1 MLCGRQQASEATT
14 PPRETGPGF
23 FHILY
28 ESGKM
33 SSDSDYE
40 RYLEEE
46 SAQERYEDA
55 KEAHERQEAER
66 DAEEAVRLVEY
77 LRAFRADQM
86 TGRQL
91 KAFEAAF
98 PGGWRKAKVPAVI
111 AAAVRI
117 VAAEQ

>member
-1 MLCGRQQASEATT
+1 
-14 PPRETGPGF
+14 
-23 FHILY
+23 
-28 ESGKM
+28 M
-33 SSDSDYE
+33 SQPDDYE

-55 KEAHERQEAER
+55 KELHERQEAER
-66 DAEEAVRLVEY
+66 EKEEAVRLIEY
-77 LRAFRADQM
+77 LRVFRADQV
-86 TGRQL
+86 TGKQL

-98 PGGWRKAKVPAVI
+98 PGGWRKAKAPAVI

>member
-1 MLCGRQQASEATT
+1 LLDDKPGKAT
-14 PPRETGPGF
+14 RETGPVF
-23 FHILY
+23 LHILH
-28 ESGKM
+28 ESGEM
-33 SSDSDYE
+33 SSDYD

-55 KEAHERQEAER
+55 REEHERQEAER
-66 DAEEAVRLVEY
+66 EKEEALRLVEY
-77 LRAFRADQM
+77 LRTFRADQV
-86 TGRQL
+86 TGRQI

-98 PGGWRKAKVPAVI
+98 PSGWWKAKAPAVI

>member
-1 MLCGRQQASEATT
+1 MRT
-14 PPRETGPGF
+14 RIETGPGF
-23 FHILY
+23 FFHILH
-28 ESGKM
+28 ESAKM
-33 SSDSDYE
+33 THSDYD

-55 KEAHERQEAER
+55 KEEHERQEAER
-66 DAEEAVRLVEY
+66 EKEEAARLVEY
-77 LRAFRADQM
+77 LRTFRADQV
-86 TGRQL
+86 TGKQL

-98 PGGWRKAKVPAVI
+98 PSGWWKAKAPAVI

>member
-1 MLCGRQQASEATT
+1 MSQAE
-14 PPRETGPGF
+14 
-23 FHILY
+23 
-28 ESGKM
+28 
-33 SSDSDYE
+33 YE

-55 KEAHERQEAER
+55 KEEHERQEEER
-66 DAEEAVRLVEY
+66 EKEEALRLVEY
-77 LRAFRADQM
+77 LRAFRADQV

-98 PGGWRKAKVPAVI
+98 PGGWWKAKAPAVI